1 MGTATATCPKCQ
13 REHAARHLR
22 HWGGTCFACSG
33 QQRMSLDQMQQ
44 TTARGLTD
52 TDLRLAIIQKLMVI
66 GAIIGPTGLCKG

>member
-1 MGTATATCPKCQ
+1 
-13 REHAARHLR
+13 
-22 HWGGTCFACSG
+22 
-33 QQRMSLDQMQQ
+33 MQQ